1 MSLFSSESLLCL
13 DRSPHLRVC
22 HSLGSA
28 VWWLGHQIEVQLS
41 SLHVVCTPLGKA
53 PIYPLDSWLL
63 SVKRMAWLSRE
74 QQSPRSES
82 SHSLQQWLLTITL
95 PLPHHLE
102 QMQLGQP
109 CTYLTGQP
117 NIAWGA
123 EAFFHLEGSGS
134 PRGPC
139 MGHF

>member
-1 MSLFSSESLLCL
+1 MEGAAVTSL
-13 DRSPHLRVC
+13 
-22 HSLGSA
+22 
-28 VWWLGHQIEVQLS
+28 
-41 SLHVVCTPLGKA
+41 
-53 PIYPLDSWLL
+53 
-63 SVKRMAWLSRE
+63 RE
-74 QQSPRSES
+74 QSQPTAMVTNNY
-82 SHSLQQWLLTITL
+82 LALTT
-95 PLPHHLE
+95 PLE